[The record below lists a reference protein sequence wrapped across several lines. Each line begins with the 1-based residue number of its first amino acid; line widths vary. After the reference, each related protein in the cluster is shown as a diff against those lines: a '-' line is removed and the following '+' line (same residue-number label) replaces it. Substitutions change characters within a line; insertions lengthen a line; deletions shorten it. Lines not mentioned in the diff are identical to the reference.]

1 MIFDINQLLDKI
13 LVELKIFNPIY
24 CRQYEDPRI
33 DTYYIA
39 INHHNYIIL
48 YGDCDAI
55 IMYNNKNIN
64 YNLMTKEGLTNFV
77 NNNDEINDMS
87 DIVFEIKLEKFNNIN
102 DIILLIGIMYYKIY
116 LNK

>member
-1 MIFDINQLLDKI
+1 
-13 LVELKIFNPIY
+13 
-24 CRQYEDPRI
+24 
-33 DTYYIA
+33 
-39 INHHNYIIL
+39 
-48 YGDCDAI
+48 
-55 IMYNNKNIN
+55 
-64 YNLMTKEGLTNFV
+64 MTKEGLTNFV